1 MPRRDARR
9 LLLARIERILAA
21 TPPCL
26 RPEKWAIL
34 AAFLTCL
41 ETWDRPQ
48 TEAVLAWGRTRRE
61 KFFESL
67 RSMISIDH
75 ERSN

>member
-9 LLLARIERILAA
+9 LLLARIER
-21 TPPCL
+21 
-26 RPEKWAIL
+26 IL